1 VGSAR
6 RAPASRS
13 GAFEQHYVDGTR
25 DSPIAFYCLC
35 YVPGPMF
42 PPVLSLQGW
51 SSVSNTIS
59 TKDLRGLM
67 LEAISN
73 LLRRT

>member
-1 VGSAR
+1 
-6 RAPASRS
+6 
-13 GAFEQHYVDGTR
+13 
-25 DSPIAFYCLC
+25 
-35 YVPGPMF
+35 MF

-67 LEAISN
+67 LEVISN